1 MSEDV
6 ITRQLEW
13 LKARNLGGNDQLI
26 KMMRLIES
34 LEDENAQLKEE
45 LDAYRKGGLT
55 EDILRRHNGS
65 IKLANGCTIV
75 RDEEYTQLKAVI
87 AAINT
92 AGLTDAVI
100 TAIIERDQ
108 LKAELAKLKEGA

>member
-13 LKARNLGGNDQLI
+13 LKSRNLGGNDQLI

-55 EDILRRHNGS
+55 EDILR
-65 IKLANGCTIV
+65 KDV
-75 RDEEYTQLKAVI
+75 
-87 AAINT
+87 
-92 AGLTDAVI
+92 
-100 TAIIERDQ
+100 IER
-108 LKAELAKLKEGA
+108 EVF